1 MFFSTFLKY
10 NFIIIINKTNIKY
23 LDSALYTILQNI
35 FPSEIIFKIL
45 YI

>member
-10 NFIIIINKTNIKY
+10 NFIIIINKANIKY